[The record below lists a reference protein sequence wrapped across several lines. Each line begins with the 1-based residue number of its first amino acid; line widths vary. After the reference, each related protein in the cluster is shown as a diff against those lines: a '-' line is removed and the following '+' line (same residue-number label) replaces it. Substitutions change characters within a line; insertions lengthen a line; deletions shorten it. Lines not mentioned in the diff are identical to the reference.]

1 MNSSKEHSHIF
12 SSFMSQS
19 LEDRG
24 YEDYVLKLSKGK
36 CFFNRR
42 YLILRN
48 SIISY
53 YQEKPAE
60 NSAKPARCKGRV
72 HILETEIK
80 RVDRSLN
87 KKKSNPY
94 MFQISHVPS
103 GKSKKMFWVFAVTT
117 QDNLQQWMEAFE
129 RSRSPVM
136 AIYEEVEEESNDME
150 KESESKELQEQMLR
164 EENFKRNLEL
174 EKQRADK
181 KRKEIEEAKKLHEI
195 DQEVRRKEEEQRKKK
210 LEKVEKSRMKR
221 NRKLLEGF
229 WDFSMQ
235 ELVQGVKLDL
245 VEGGVKIFQLLGSFQ
260 EAAVQAAKVLVADLQ
275 MPSKKRKVSRLS
287 DSRFVYKNLLL
298 FLAWEQD
305 PPVRFKTLGHEF
317 RAMQLLYEA
326 VYFLSKDSDF
336 PLRVPL
342 AALVDFKGFRVLA
355 VSIIPIDSQLTIV
368 HGLKDPDYFL
378 SDHSLHEHLLA
389 VSQLLNLKQQVF
401 QWQGGIVPVV
411 HLSVFTQVHLSLG
424 YNEIEDLEG
433 HTEDSQYLYL
443 TQSADL
449 LPLDLDFN
457 LVPLDYTRRIR
468 PEFFTE
474 YSSPLTSNG
483 CINLTESA
491 LEEDDYELCEA
502 SLKVRTDKITEIVE
516 LLDSLT
522 IMPIDSKSFT
532 QALHSNGINC
542 RYIGLVAQR
551 TALPHIKDLCYVEI
565 VARTCKRIYF
575 QQLVELV
582 FEIEDNG
589 GKADSTEVT
598 KHGLPVVDIEGN
610 YFRQAEEKLQD
621 FNFSGEN
628 ISNVDFRRHA
638 FVSRMR
644 NQLKWPGYKE
654 LKEKIKESQA
664 PSQNFT
670 MEGSLKDG
678 IIDYLNL
685 VFGAG
690 EESSIFWEEILLKK
704 ASAHFS
710 IPEDKLDKSQINLH
724 ALLHSVCFHC
734 GLSVD
739 FSKDTHLGKTENPF
753 TPQSLERVR
762 EKSKCVKLE
771 GLENSAV
778 QAMMSE
784 VGPEDQAYETSVL
797 TLKISKMANLDPE
810 FLGDTVHLAQIG
822 EILLERKD
830 YEAAIQYAKDA
841 LMQIH
846 PLHAEGVKSW
856 CILIRAMMASA
867 MQDEALQCF
876 DHALTAL
883 EYHWGPYHP
892 LHCSLYS
899 ILGFLYMEKGNFDD
913 SLILYKNSLMCS
925 LRVLGPNHPHTAEVY
940 IELGTLYVQQRVV
953 PEAIN
958 AIEKGFFVYEAA
970 LGKLA
975 NATLSTAAKLAMLHL
990 ENGNLE
996 KTKSFVEKVLNGCE
1010 KVVGGMVEEDEVDAD
1025 KVRSV
1030 IGRFDEGL
1038 EIAEKYWKSAGDTKF
1053 ERVVRGKK
1061 KEMKR
1066 IKEKMM

>member
-1 MNSSKEHSHIF
+1 
-12 SSFMSQS
+12 MSQS
-19 LEDRG
+19 LLEDRG

-53 YQEKPAE
+53 YQEKPAD

-80 RVDRSLN
+80 RVDRSFN

-94 MFQISHVPS
+94 MFQISHVPP
-103 GKSKKMFWVFAVTT
+103 GKSKKTFWVFAVTT

-136 AIYEEVEEESNDME
+136 AIYEEVEEESNDLE

-174 EKQRADK
+174 EKQRAEK
-181 KRKEIEEAKKLHEI
+181 KKKEIEEAKKFHEI
-195 DQEVRRKEEEQRKKK
+195 EQEVRRKEEEKRKKK
-210 LEKVEKSRMKR
+210 LEKVEKSKMKR
-221 NRKLLEGF
+221 NRKLLEAF
-229 WDFSMQ
+229 WDFAMQ
-235 ELVQGVKLDL
+235 ELLRQAKGDL
-245 VEGGVKIFQLLGSFQ
+245 VEAGLKIFQLLGSFH

-326 VYFLSKDSDF
+326 VYFLSKDSEF
-336 PLRVPL
+336 PVRVPL
-342 AALVDFKGFRVLA
+342 GALVDFKGFRVLA
-355 VSIIPIDSQLTIV
+355 VSIIPIDRELTVV
-368 HGLKDPDYFL
+368 HGLKAAEYFL
-378 SDHSLHEHLLA
+378 SDHSLHEHLSA
-389 VSQLLNLKQQVF
+389 ISQLVNLKQQVF
-401 QWQGGIVPVV
+401 QWEGGIVPLV
-411 HLSVFTQVHLSLG
+411 HLSVFTQAHLALG
-424 YNEIEDLEG
+424 YEEIEDLEG
-433 HTEDSQYLYL
+433 HNEDCQYLYL

-457 LVPLDYTRRIR
+457 HIPSDYTRRIR

-474 YSSPLTSNG
+474 YSAQLTSNG

-491 LEEDDYELCEA
+491 VEEEDYELCEA
-502 SLKVRTDKITEIVE
+502 SLQVRTDKISEIVE

-582 FEIEDNG
+582 FEIEDPG
-589 GKADSTEVT
+589 GKVDNSEES
-598 KHGLPVVDIEGN
+598 KHNLPVVDIEGN
-610 YFRQAEEKLQD
+610 YFRELEGQSENLD
-621 FNFSGEN
+621 FSREN
-628 ISNVDFRRHA
+628 ISNLEFRKHA
-638 FVSRMR
+638 FWKRLE

-690 EESSIFWEEILLKK
+690 EESAIFWEEILLKK
-704 ASAHFS
+704 AAKHFS

-734 GLSVD
+734 GLSID
-739 FSKDTHLGKTENPF
+739 FSKDTLLGKTENPF
-753 TPQSLERVR
+753 TPQSLERVK
-762 EKSKCVKLE
+762 EKSRCVKLE
-771 GLENSAV
+771 GLENSVV
-778 QAMMSE
+778 QEMVKE
-784 VGPEDQAYETSVL
+784 VEPEDQAYETSVL
-797 TLKISKMANLDPE
+797 MLKISKMANLDPE

-822 EILLERKD
+822 EILLERKE
-830 YEAAIQYAKDA
+830 YEAAIQYAKDS

-899 ILGFLYMEKGNFDD
+899 ILAFLYMEKGNFED

-940 IELGTLYVQQRVV
+940 IELGTLYVQQRVI

-975 NATLSTAAKLAMLHL
+975 NATLTTAAKLALLHL

-996 KTKSFVEKVLNGCE
+996 KTKSFVERVLNGYE
-1010 KVVGGMVEEDEVDAD
+1010 KIVSGLVEEDEVDVG
-1025 KVRSV
+1025 KVRNLV
-1030 IGRFDEGL
+1030 GKFEEGL
-1038 EIAEKYWKSAGDTKF
+1038 EVAEKYWKNAGDSKF
-1053 ERVVRGKK
+1053 ERTVRAKK

-1066 IKEKMM
+1066 IWEKFL